1 MGVKEKINIFNKN
14 MCFYSLTE
22 KILVLMQPLLAIL
35 VRKLLGKILSLTA
48 EMWGSASVSGTS
60 VLVQLQ

>member
-14 MCFYSLTE
+14 MCFYSLTG
-22 KILVLMQPLLAIL
+22 KIPVLMQPLLAIL

-48 EMWGSASVSGTS
+48 KT
-60 VLVQLQ
+60 